1 MADID
6 KRKLRMGMVGGGPG
20 AGIARAHRSAA
31 HMDGEY
37 DLVAGAFSRDPEKSK
52 RQGEALYIDPA
63 RVYGSWRELLETEAG
78 LPADRRIDVVSVVTP
93 NHMHYLPAKT
103 ALELGFHVVLD
114 KPMTMTIEEALD
126 LRETVRRTGR
136 VLALTH
142 PYACCATVKLA
153 RDLVKRGHLGKITKV
168 VVEYPQG
175 WLNRLC
181 EADAGNAA
189 AAWRTD
195 PALAGSGCVG
205 DIGTHAAHLSE
216 TVTGLRIASVSA
228 DVGTVV
234 EGRKAEDDFTAFARW
249 EGGVRGSIQASQIST
264 GEGNGLNIRVYGEKA
279 GLRWSQ
285 IDLDYLTVI
294 YQDRPWEVWARNT
307 DYANAASPAAA
318 RVSRCYSHHAE
329 GYLEEFANVYYN
341 AAQTIR
347 CLEAGRTPTELDLDF
362 PNVEDGVRGMAFVE
376 ACLASSKNG
385 NAWTDVKRY

>member
-6 KRKLRMGMVGGGPG
+6 KRKLRLGMIGGGPG
-20 AGIARAHRSAA
+20 AGIARAHRAA
-31 HMDGEY
+31 ALLDGEFEMA
-37 DLVAGAFSRDPEKSK
+37 AGAFSRDPAKSR
-52 RQGEALYIDPA
+52 RQGEALRIDPA
-63 RVYGSWRELLETEAG
+63 RAYGSWEEMLEREAA
-78 LPADRRIDVVSVVTP
+78 LPADLRMDAVSIVTP
-93 NHMHYLPAKT
+93 NHMHYAPAKA
-103 ALELGFHVVLD
+103 ALERGFHVILD
-114 KPMTMTIEEALD
+114 KPMTLNIEEALD
-126 LRETVRRTGR
+126 LRETVGKSGK

-142 PYACCATVKLA
+142 PYASCATVKLA
-153 RDLVKRGHLGKITKV
+153 RDLVKSGHLGKITKV

-175 WLNRLC
+175 WLNRLA
-181 EADAGNAA
+181 EKDGDNNA

-205 DIGTHAAHLSE
+205 DIGTHAANLSE
-216 TVTGLRIASVSA
+216 TVTGRRIVSVSA

-234 EGRKAEDDFTAFARW
+234 EGRKADDDFTAFARW
-249 EGGVRGSIQASQIST
+249 EGGVRGSVQASQIST

-285 IDLDYLTVI
+285 LNLDYLTVI
-294 YQDRPWEVWARNT
+294 HQDRPWEIWARNS
-307 DYANAASPAAA
+307 DYANAVSPAAA

-347 CLEAGRTPTELDLDF
+347 CLEAGREPSELDLDF

-376 ACLASSKNG
+376 ACLASSRNDC
-385 NAWTDVKRY
+385 AWTDVKSY